1 MIAKIIRRFC
11 LLTWKFWEFFG
22 VHLVPNHFYFPI
34 LDSKSLKKYNFD
46 QKFDTNGI
54 EFNKSRMLDLLKK
67 MEKYKFEYSNIH
79 QENGYCSNGDGAIL
93 YSMIR
98 ILKPSKIIEVGSG
111 YSTKVINHARIKNV
125 QECSVN
131 TEITCIEPYPKKV
144 LLDLNINSDIKLIKS
159 KVEDVDEDY
168 FQSLNDG
175 DILFIDTSHVVD
187 IANDVHYLY
196 LKIIPKIR
204 AGVYIHIHDIRLPY
218 EYPKEWILNQR
229 KYWCEQYLLHMFLS
243 FNSCYEVTFASNY
256 IYNLY
261 KKLMVSNLYGLSESS
276 TGWPGSFWIRRKH

>member
-1 MIAKIIRRFC
+1 
-11 LLTWKFWEFFG
+11 
-22 VHLVPNHFYFPI
+22 
-34 LDSKSLKKYNFD
+34 
-46 QKFDTNGI
+46 
-54 EFNKSRMLDLLKK
+54 MLDLLKK

-144 LLDLNINSDIKLIKS
+144 LDLNINSDIKLIKS

-187 IANDVHYLY
+187 IANDVHLC
-196 LKIIPKIR
+196 LKIIPKTR

-218 EYPKEWILNQR
+218 EYPKWILNQR

-243 FNSCYEVTFASNY
+243 FNFVMKLHLHQ
-256 IYNLY
+256 LY
-261 KKLMVSNLYGLSESS
+261 LQSL
-276 TGWPGSFWIRRKH
+276 